1 MNEEKEL
8 IRYVEKVTNPSSSTR
23 LNIELG
29 NHLLIEMPQMDTA
42 VKSALIGLEPQQYL
56 IVRIPMGADIEK
68 QLDGMEKLDVTY
80 VSLGT
85 TYGFEAKILGTT
97 AAPVKLLFLSYPN
110 VVVEKDQ
117 RETPRV
123 SCHIPA
129 TATINAT
136 PLNGIITDMS
146 YNGCRFV
153 VRIPAKITPYQV
165 RILTDVHLSFALHG
179 IDGSEELL
187 GVVRNTNIDRMHI
200 ALGIEFEN
208 LTADVSYKIREY
220 LEKLID
226 Y

>member
-1 MNEEKEL
+1 MSEEKKMM
-8 IRYVEKVTNPSSSTR
+8 RYVEKITNPSASTR

-29 NHLLIEMPQMDTA
+29 DYLLLEIPGTEST
-42 VKSALIGLEPQQYL
+42 VKTALIGIEPQQYL
-56 IVRIPMGADIEK
+56 IVRIPIGSEVQDKFSKAET
-68 QLDGMEKLDVTY
+68 LDVTY
-80 VSLGT
+80 ISLGT
-85 TYGFEAKILGTT
+85 TYGFTAKLLGITEI
-97 AAPVKLLFLSYPN
+97 PVKLLFLSYPS

-117 RETPRV
+117 RESPRV
-123 SCHIPA
+123 NCHIPA
-129 TATINAT
+129 TAIINDT

-146 YNGCRFV
+146 HNGCRFV
-153 VRIPAKITPYQV
+153 VRIPIKITPYQV

-187 GVVRNTNIDRMHI
+187 GVVRNTSIDRFRI

-208 LTADVSYKIREY
+208 LTNDISDKIKDY

>member
-1 MNEEKEL
+1 MW
-8 IRYVEKVTNPSSSTR
+8 YVEKITNPSPSTR

-29 NHLLIEMPQMDTA
+29 NHLLIQMPDEDVA

-56 IVRIPMGADIEK
+56 IVRIPKGADIQDHLNNVK
-68 QLDGMEKLDVTY
+68 QLSVTY

-85 TYGFEAKILGTT
+85 TYGFEAKVLGTT
-97 AAPVKLLFLSYPN
+97 SSPVKLLFLSYPD
-110 VVVEKDQ
+110 VVVEQDQ
-117 RETPRV
+117 RESPRV

-129 TATINAT
+129 SATINQT

-146 YNGCRFV
+146 HIGCRFV

-187 GVVRNTNIDRMHI
+187 GVVRNTSIDRFRI
-200 ALGIEFEN
+200 ALGIEFEK
-208 LTADVSYKIREY
+208 LTPDMSAKIKDY